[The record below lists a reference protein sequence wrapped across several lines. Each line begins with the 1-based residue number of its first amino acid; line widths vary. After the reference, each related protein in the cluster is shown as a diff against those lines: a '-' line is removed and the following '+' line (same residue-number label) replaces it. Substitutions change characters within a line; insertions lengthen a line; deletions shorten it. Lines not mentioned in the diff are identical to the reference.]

1 MNAEKREIPVEV
13 LPAAPHRWTV
23 KVPENALDG
32 LKDARLQISYR
43 GDIGTLWLGNEMISD
58 NFCNEDTWEVGL
70 LEHKDRLDA
79 PMVLHIAPIR
89 EGANVNVESAMAAR
103 NEEVKALIADLKGLS
118 VKPVY
123 EIKL

>member
-1 MNAEKREIPVEV
+1 
-13 LPAAPHRWTV
+13 
-23 KVPENALDG
+23 
-32 LKDARLQISYR
+32 
-43 GDIGTLWLGNEMISD
+43 MISD

-79 PMVLHIAPIR
+79 PMTLYIAPIR

-103 NEEVKALIADLKGLS
+103 NEEVKALIAELKDIT

-123 EIKL
+123 EVKL